1 MTPHTEQ
8 HSRYLQKHF
17 TTDQRIKQI
26 KDRTKATI
34 KELKAEIEFNNK
46 TRPAC
51 IAKSRNNN
59 LLEDIA
65 VVKETARLTIERL
78 RRV

>member
-1 MTPHTEQ
+1 MTPQTEQ
-8 HSRYLQKHF
+8 HWNPKKYF
-17 TTDQRIKQI
+17 TAKQQI
-26 KDRTKATI
+26 KTIADRTKATI

>member
-1 MTPHTEQ
+1 MTPQTEQ
-8 HSRYLQKHF
+8 HWNPKKYF
-17 TTDQRIKQI
+17 TTKQQI
-26 KDRTKATI
+26 KIIADRTKATI

-51 IAKSRNNN
+51 IAKSRNKN

-65 VVKETARLTIERL
+65 VIKETARLTIERL